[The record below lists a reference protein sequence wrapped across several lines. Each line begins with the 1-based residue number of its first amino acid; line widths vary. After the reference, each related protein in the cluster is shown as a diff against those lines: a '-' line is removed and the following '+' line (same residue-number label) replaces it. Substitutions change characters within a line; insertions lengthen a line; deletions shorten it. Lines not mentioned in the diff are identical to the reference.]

1 MSPNEAQPTG
11 PSPET
16 LSSPKSVAVITMSTR
31 TPRVGPHVAA
41 LVKSIIEKDPEASSN
56 ITVHSIDLAT
66 FNLPVFNEPVIP
78 AMVPSQASFTYQH
91 SKDWSA
97 AIAAHDA
104 YVLVIPEY
112 NGMSGG
118 TKNAIDYLKNEWD
131 GKPAL
136 VVSYGIQGG
145 KFASEQVNAVIERQ
159 GVKTTTTRPNLVFFG
174 SHGPEL
180 YSAMLKG
187 ELGEQSRKQWTEEES
202 VNILKG
208 FGELRAL
215 LFEPIPVLEEKTA

>member
-1 MSPNEAQPTG
+1 
-11 PSPET
+11 
-16 LSSPKSVAVITMSTR
+16 MSTR
-31 TPRVGPHVAA
+31 NPRVGPEVAA
-41 LVKSIIEKDPEASSN
+41 LVKEIIEKDAEASSD
-56 ITVHSIDLAT
+56 ITLESVDLAT
-66 FNLPVFNEPVIP
+66 FNLPVYDEPVIP
-78 AMVPSQASFTYQH
+78 AMVPATASFTHEH
-91 SKDWSA
+91 SKAWSA
-97 AIAAHDA
+97 AIKKHDA

-112 NGMSGG
+112 NYGPAGA

-145 KFASEQVNAVIERQ
+145 KTASEQVNNILRQ
-159 GVKTTTTRPNLVFFG
+159 MGLRVTATRPNLVFFG

-180 YSAMLKG
+180 YSAMLQG
-187 ELGEQSRKQWTEEES
+187 QLGEQTRKQWTEEES

-215 LFEPIPVLEEKTA
+215 LFEPVAVLEEKTA